1 MKLDQFTKWKLL
13 YEDDTQCFSN
23 ATDKETEN
31 EVVVIT
37 HYRPN
42 SLSRTV
48 RHLLNDHL
56 HNILDTIED
65 ENGLHIVLKKL
76 GGFTLKKYMKLN
88 QVPYETRVQMV
99 YDWLKSLIVYEQFPD
114 AIKIQLVDVDQIAV
128 VDNQL
133 KSRELID
140 FSNEKTVE
148 LTEVFGQIGMTI
160 EKVLFD
166 SKGYHS
172 EFIDNLM
179 IGTHSIFSFNLLRKQ
194 FKDIFIYEKSD
205 ALESVNFEY
214 NIVINDLECE
224 APVLKSIP
232 KQSKPA
238 IKEDIVP
245 ETVEALELDD
255 DPVAP
260 TEALPDMEI
269 LVDEPEPQNDEEEQ
283 IVLDSPSD
291 SDVHDED
298 IPDVLPSASSSRKPR
313 AVDDED
319 ELDFEMDTLFTGA
332 THDHDVDLETIKKSP
347 VVPILI
353 GIALII
359 ILFFGGKMIFGS
371 EPVEAEFSIEPLMQ
385 SRVAFMN
392 ESTGKKN
399 IDEYLW
405 EIYFEDEFVQSFND
419 ENLFPIFETEGKYT
433 ITLKAKDKNGEWSE
447 PYSLEYN
454 FQN

>member
-13 YEDDTQCFSN
+13 YKDDTQCFSN

-37 HYRPN
+37 HYRPD

-56 HNILDTIED
+56 HNVLDTIED

-88 QVPYETRVQMV
+88 QVPYEIRVQMV

-128 VDNQL
+128 VDDQL

-194 FKDIFIYEKSD
+194 FKDIFIYEKSA

-224 APVLKSIP
+224 APVLKGIP

-238 IKEDIVP
+238 IKEDIAP
-245 ETVEALELDD
+245 ETVEAWELDD

-260 TEALPDMEI
+260 TEVLLDKEI
-269 LVDEPEPQNDEEEQ
+269 VVNEPELQNDEEEQ

-291 SDVHDED
+291 SDVYDED
-298 IPDVLPSASSSRKPR
+298 IPDILPSASSSRKPR
-313 AVDDED
+313 AMDDED

-332 THDHDVDLETIKKSP
+332 SHDHDVELETKKKSP

-353 GIALII
+353 GIALVIV
-359 ILFFGGKMIFGS
+359 LFLGGKVIFGS

-433 ITLKAKDKNGEWSE
+433 ITLKAKDKDGDWSE
-447 PYSLEYN
+447 PYSLEYDFRN
-454 FQN
+454 